1 MLALYIVVL
10 GAEFNSASNR
20 VTSEGGHRAKMDG
33 LGPNTQ
39 ILANRAGRLRKY
51 WFLGH
56 CFTLQKCSFLKK
68 LPILEQARFY
78 SEITN
83 VQSRA

>member
-1 MLALYIVVL
+1 MLDAKFY
-10 GAEFNSASNR
+10 SASNR
-20 VTSEGGHRAKMDG
+20 ITFEGGHLAKMEG

-39 ILANRAGRLRKY
+39 IFANRVGRSRKY
-51 WFLGH
+51 WLLGH